1 MKKYL
6 IKLIPFLLI
15 ILTMVSLGLISV
27 SAAVSYTNSKG
38 SVKVVCGSYKKTFKA
53 SSYKKNFSAALNAAL
68 DTARKKATASKRAT
82 VTISKGHYKVDRTI
96 KVYSNTTL
104 VATGSYFR
112 YYGNLLRNG
121 FDKLKTA
128 GYGYNSA
135 KNITIKGGEWE
146 QLIAF
151 KYAGSSDT
159 TKMHSTFRFAHCNN
173 IKVTKASFKNNY
185 NCHDI
190 EIAGVKDS
198 EFSENNFYNTKSV
211 NKVANNGGREAF
223 QIDVTTAS
231 AMPYFPSYDKT
242 PCKNINIHDNTF
254 KNKFRAVGSH
264 HGVIG
269 KTYNNIT
276 VYNNKMTNIA
286 GIAVYAVYW
295 TNSKIYSN
303 EMTNVG
309 NGVDMRSMINGPSL
323 NFYNLD
329 KLSYQDSEKV
339 VSSSK
344 TYIYD
349 NKIQIRTSNNLSSKP
364 CAIRAL
370 GDYYSSNDKETGTK
384 AGIYRIYGVKI
395 GVDSDGASMP
405 NKISGNMSTAVQLNY
420 GVNSVVKNNLID
432 MKKSSKNTLCGV
444 ELRGCE
450 NTDISSNT
458 IKNGSV
464 SSAKGIYAYESAAN
478 TINSSLNISNNIIDN
493 FVYAGALIKKAEMTS
508 VLNNTVGN
516 CANSA
521 LIFKSASQMQVSQ
534 NTFKDVLYGVY
545 LSDSSDG
552 LEMKS
557 NTVYASDSGL
567 YVSSGSNINA
577 YDNSITTNKNAVYL
591 KSTSSVCLKNNN
603 LSSNLYGIRIDKN
616 NYSTDIIGNNIDS
629 ADECI
634 YYNGSAST
642 DKSIAKILNITGNS
656 LNCPT
661 TKAAVRV
668 VYDNITANIHSNNRA
683 DAGAPFYRF
692 KGDGETSYRK
702 QYEDMTID
710 NLTLDTTEEV
720 NKLSWSS
727 SSNPNG
733 YQVYLGEELLGNV
746 DAPECILDSY
756 NGQKVTVI
764 PYKTYGNITLLGVP
778 MSVEN

>member
-15 ILTMVSLGLISV
+15 ILTMLSLGLISV
-27 SAAVSYTNSKG
+27 SAAVTYTNSKG

-68 DTARKKATASKRAT
+68 ETARKKATDSKRAT

-159 TKMHSTFRFAHCNN
+159 SKMHSTFRFAHCNN
-173 IKVTKASFKNNY
+173 IKVTKAGFKNNY

-198 EFSENNFYNTKSV
+198 EFSGNNFYNTKSV
-211 NKVANNGGREAF
+211 NTVANNGGRESV
-223 QIDVTTAS
+223 QIDVATAS

-242 PCKNINIHDNTF
+242 PCKNISIHENTF

-264 HGVIG
+264 HGVTG

-276 VYNNKMTNIA
+276 VRNNKMTNIA

-309 NGVDMRSMINGPSL
+309 TGVDMRSMINGASL

-329 KLSYQDSEKV
+329 KLSYTDSEKA
-339 VSSSK
+339 VSNSK

-349 NKIQIRTSNNLSSKP
+349 NQIQIRKSNNLSSKP

-370 GDYYSSNDKETGTK
+370 GDYYPSKDKETGTK
-384 AGIYRIYGVKI
+384 AGIYRIYGVNI
-395 GVDSDGASMP
+395 GVDSNGTAMP

-420 GVNSVVKNNLID
+420 GVNSVVKNNIID

-450 NTDISSNT
+450 NIDISSNT

-464 SSAKGIYAYESAAN
+464 NSAKGIYAYESSAN
-478 TINSSLNISNNIIDN
+478 TMNSLLNISDNIIDN
-493 FVYAGALIKKAEMTS
+493 FAYAGVYIKKAEMTKII
-508 VLNNTVGN
+508 NNTVGN
-516 CANSA
+516 CADSA
-521 LIFKSASQMQVSQ
+521 VILNAATLTQISK
-534 NTFKDVLYGVY
+534 NTLKDVLYGVY
-545 LSDSSDG
+545 TLDSCNG
-552 LEMKS
+552 LEMNS
-557 NTVYASDSGL
+557 NTVFATDSGL
-567 YVSSGSNINA
+567 YASSCDNMNA
-577 YDNSITTNKNAVYL
+577 YDNSFSTNKSAVYL
-591 KSTSSVCLKNNN
+591 KSTNSVCLKNNN
-603 LSSNLYGIRIDKN
+603 INSNLYGVCISKN
-616 NYSTDIIGNNIDS
+616 NYSTDIIDNNIDS
-629 ADECI
+629 ADECV
-634 YYNGSAST
+634 YYNGASSS
-642 DKSIAKILNITGNS
+642 DKSNAKTLNITGNS
-656 LNCPT
+656 LNCPAS
-661 TKAAVRV
+661 KAAVRV
-668 VYDNITANIHSNNRA
+668 VYDNITASIHSNNRA
-683 DAGAPFYRF
+683 DAGMPFYRF
-692 KGDGETSYRK
+692 KGDGEKSYRK
-702 QYEDMTID
+702 LYEDMTID
-710 NLTLDTTEEV
+710 NLTLDTTDEV
-720 NKLSWSS
+720 KKLSWNSAS
-727 SSNPNG
+727 AASG
-733 YQVYLGEELLGNV
+733 CQVYLGEEFFGNV
-746 DAPECILDSY
+746 EAGECTLDSY
-756 NGQKVTVI
+756 NGEKITVI
-764 PYKTYGNITLLGVP
+764 PYKIYGNITLLGVP

>member
-15 ILTMVSLGLISV
+15 ILTMFSLGLISV

-38 SVKVVCGSYKKTFKA
+38 SVKVACGSYKKTFKA

-68 DTARKKATASKRAT
+68 ETARKKATASKRAT
-82 VTISKGHYKVDRTI
+82 VTVSKGYYKVDRTI

-128 GYGYNSA
+128 GYGYSSA

-159 TKMHSTFRFAHCNN
+159 AKMHSTFRFAHCNN

-198 EFSENNFYNTKSV
+198 EFSNNTFYNTKSV
-211 NKVANNGGREAF
+211 NTVANNGGRESL
-223 QIDVTTAS
+223 QIDVSTAS

-242 PCKNINIHDNTF
+242 PCKNINIHDNIF
-254 KNKFRAVGSH
+254 KNKFRAIGSH

-276 VYNNKMTNIA
+276 VRNNKMTNIA

-309 NGVDMRSMINGPSL
+309 NGVDMRSMIYGPSL

-329 KLSYQDSEKV
+329 KLSYQDSEKA
-339 VSSSK
+339 VSGSK

-349 NKIQIRTSNNLSSKP
+349 NKIQIRSSNNLSSKP

-370 GDYYSSNDKETGTK
+370 GDYYPSKDKETGTK
-384 AGIYRIYGVKI
+384 AGIYRIYGVNI
-395 GVDSDGASMP
+395 GVDPNGAAMP
-405 NKISGNMSTAVQLNY
+405 NTITGNMSTAVQLNY
-420 GVNSVVKNNLID
+420 GVNSVVGNNIID
-432 MKKSSKNTLCGV
+432 MKKSSKSTLCGV

-450 NTDISSNT
+450 NTTISSNT

-478 TINSSLNISNNIIDN
+478 TINSLLNISDNIIDN
-493 FVYAGALIKKAEMTS
+493 FACAGAYIKKAEMTS
-508 VLNNTVGN
+508 VINNTVSN
-516 CANSA
+516 CSNSA
-521 LIFKSASQMQVSQ
+521 LIFKSATQTQVSQ
-534 NTFKDVLYGVY
+534 NTLKDVLYGVNI
-545 LSDSSDG
+545 SNSCDG
-552 LEMKS
+552 FKINS
-557 NTVYASDSGL
+557 NTIFTANSGL
-567 YVSSGSNINA
+567 YASSADNINA
-577 YDNSITTNKNAVYL
+577 YDNSVTSNISAVYL
-591 KSTSSVCLKNNN
+591 KSTSSVYLKNNN
-603 LSSNLYGIRIDKN
+603 LNSNLYAVRMDKD
-616 NYSTDIIGNNIDS
+616 NYSTDIIDNNIAC
-629 ADECI
+629 ADECV
-634 YYNGSAST
+634 YYNGSASS
-642 DKSIAKILNITGNS
+642 DKSIAKALNISGNS
-656 LNCPT
+656 FNCPAS
-661 TKAAVRV
+661 KAAVRV
-668 VYDNITANIHSNNRA
+668 VYDNITASIKSNNRA
-683 DAGAPFYRF
+683 DAGVPFYRF

-710 NLTLDTTEEV
+710 NLTLDTTGEAA
-720 NKLSWSS
+720 KLSWNSS
-727 SSNPNG
+727 SKPNG
-733 YQVYLGEELLGNV
+733 YQVYLGDELLDNV
-746 DAPECILDSY
+746 DTSEFVIDSY
-756 NGQKVTVI
+756 SGQKITVI

>member
-1 MKKYL
+1 MKKIL
-6 IKLIPFLLI
+6 LKIIPLLLI
-15 ILTMVSLGLISV
+15 ILSMYSLGLVSV
-27 SAAVSYTNSKG
+27 SAAVTYTNSKG

-53 SSYKKNFSAALNAAL
+53 KSYNKNFSAALNAAL
-68 DTARKKATASKRAT
+68 NTARKKATASKRAR
-82 VTISKGHYKVDRTI
+82 VTISKGHYKIDRTI

-104 VATGSYFR
+104 VATGSYIR

-121 FDKLKTA
+121 FDKSKTA
-128 GYGYNSA
+128 GYGYKSA
-135 KNITIKGGEWE
+135 ANIIIKGGEWE

-159 TKMHSTFRFAHCNN
+159 TKTHSTFRFAHCNN
-173 IKVTKASFKNNY
+173 IKVKNASFKNNY

-198 EFSENNFYNTKSV
+198 EFYNNTFYNSKSV
-211 NKVANNGGREAF
+211 NGIANNGGRESF

-276 VYNNKMTNIA
+276 VRNNKMTNIA

-309 NGVDMRSMINGPSL
+309 TGIDMRSMINGASL

-329 KLSYQDSEKV
+329 KLSYADSEKA
-339 VSSSK
+339 VSDSK
-344 TYIYD
+344 TYVYD
-349 NKIQIRTSNNLSSKP
+349 NKIKIRSAKNILSKP
-364 CAIRAL
+364 CAVRAF
-370 GDYYSSNDKETGTK
+370 GDYYPSKDKETGTK

-395 GVDSDGASMP
+395 GIDSNGKSMP
-405 NKISGNMSTAVQLNY
+405 NKISGDMSTAVQMNY
-420 GVNSVVKNNLID
+420 AVNAEVKYNEID
-432 MKKSSKNTLCGV
+432 MKKSARSTEYGF

-450 NTDISSNT
+450 NTSIQSNT

-464 SSAKGIYAYESAAN
+464 SSAKGIYAYESSAN
-478 TINSSLNISNNIIDN
+478 TINSALNISDN
-493 FVYAGALIKKAEMTS
+493 TIENFAYAGVLIKKSEKTIIE
-508 VLNNTVGN
+508 NNTVGN
-516 CANSA
+516 CSNSA
-521 LIFKSASQMQVSQ
+521 IIIKSSTRTKVSQ
-534 NTFKDVLYGVY
+534 NTLKDVLYGMY
-545 LSDSSDG
+545 ISDSSDG
-552 LEMKS
+552 LEMNS
-557 NTVYASDSGL
+557 NTIYASSAGL
-567 YVSSGSNINA
+567 YAVSANNINA
-577 YDNSITTNKNAVYL
+577 YDNTITANTNGVLL
-591 KSTSSVCLKNNN
+591 KSTNAAAIKNN
-603 LSSNLYGIRIDKN
+603 SIISNLYGVQLGKD
-616 NYSTDIIGNNIDS
+616 NYNTDIIGNNIDS
-629 ADECI
+629 SDECV

-642 DKSIAKILNITGNS
+642 DKSIIKTLNVTDNS
-656 LNCPT
+656 LNCPA

-683 DAGAPFYRF
+683 DAGKPFYRF

-710 NLTLDTTEEV
+710 NLTFDTTEEL
-720 NKLSWSS
+720 NKLSWSAS
-727 SSNPNG
+727 SGPVG
-733 YQVYLGEELLGNV
+733 YQVYVGDEYFGSVETT
-746 DAPECILDSY
+746 ECTLDSY
-756 NGQKVTVI
+756 NGQIITVI

-778 MSVEN
+778 MSVNN